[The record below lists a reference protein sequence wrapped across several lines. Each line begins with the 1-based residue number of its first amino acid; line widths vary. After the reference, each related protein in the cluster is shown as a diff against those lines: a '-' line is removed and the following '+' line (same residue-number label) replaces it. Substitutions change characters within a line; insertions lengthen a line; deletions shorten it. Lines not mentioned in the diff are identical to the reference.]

1 MDEYQLD
8 SSNVI
13 TSGELVTRLILIH
26 SEERMHFHNQIMA
39 VCIEFMFSVQKE
51 KKKKSSCPS
60 FKQISTPVVLYVG
73 DRRVLISK
81 F

>member
-26 SEERMHFHNQIMA
+26 SEERMHFHNQIMV
-39 VCIEFMFSVQKE
+39 VCIEFMCSVQKE
-51 KKKKSSCPS
+51 KKKKSS
-60 FKQISTPVVLYVG
+60 
-73 DRRVLISK
+73 
-81 F
+81 

>member
-26 SEERMHFHNQIMA
+26 SEERMHFHNQIMLF
-39 VCIEFMFSVQKE
+39 VLNLCLVS
-51 KKKKSSCPS
+51 KKKRKKSPADRLLKEYQPQS
-60 FKQISTPVVLYVG
+60 FFMSG